1 MKWIKHDTDANSDA
15 KLQNVLLD
23 YGLEG
28 YGLYWYCIELIAG
41 KVDKNNI
48 TFELEHDA
56 RIIARNVGSTAQK
69 VEEMM
74 KYFVKTGL
82 FENLDGAITCF
93 KLARRLDQ
101 SMTSNPEMRKIID
114 SIKNHDGIMTE
125 SCKIRLDKT
134 RLEEKKNKDALQE
147 ELLEQGFEIFYS
159 AGLVKK
165 SKAQAYKKFKSLAKQ
180 MKADPLE
187 FGQLLATDVQTR
199 IAKEQFGIDKLHPST
214 YLNHQRWTDEHEE
227 TNNGRTAPSGKQS
240 AAERINA
247 RNEAKYGHSGGGLGL
262 GESCGD
268 LRGTMGEGERGS
280 AIAYVEPGAEQ
291 VRSIDCE
298 EWHKTDN

>member
-1 MKWIKHDTDANSDA
+1 MRWIKHDTDANNDA

-41 KVDKNNI
+41 KVDKDNI

-74 KYFVKTGL
+74 RYFVKTGL
-82 FENLDGAITCF
+82 FESSNGAITCF

-125 SCKIRLDKT
+125 SCKIRLDQT
-134 RLEEKKNKDALQE
+134 REDKSKDICAVQE
-147 ELLEQGFEIFYS
+147 ELLEGGFEIFYS

-165 SKAQAYKKFKSLAKQ
+165 SKAQAYKKFKSLSKQ
-180 MKADPLE
+180 MKADPIE
-187 FGQLLATDVQTR
+187 FGQLLAQDVQTR
-199 IAKEQFGIDKLHPST
+199 IAKQQYGIDKLHPST
-214 YLNHQRWTDEHEE
+214 YLNNQRWTDEHEE
-227 TNNGRTAPSGKQS
+227 PNNGQFAPTGKQS

-247 RNEAKYGHSGGGLGL
+247 RNNAKYGQPSSGLGM
-262 GESCGD
+262 GESSGD
-268 LRGTMGEGERGS
+268 LRGAMGEGERRN
-280 AIAYVEPGAEQ
+280 AITYVETSAEQ
-291 VRSIDCE
+291 DGSISCE
-298 EWHKTDN
+298 GWD